1 MNKPSV
7 VIPLV
12 VLVNVLGALG
22 QTLLKRAIN
31 GVPSGSGPWGAVG
44 SLAQNGVFYGGALLT
59 GAGVLTW
66 LYVLSRADLSY
77 ATPFA
82 GLGVVLISI
91 ASAVMLHEP
100 VGLQRLLGTL
110 VIAVGVVL
118 VARS

>member
-12 VLVNVLGALG
+12 VVVNVLGALG

-31 GVPSGSGPWGAVG
+31 GIPSGSAAWGAVAF
-44 SLAQNGVFYGGALLT
+44 LARDGTFYGGACLT

-82 GLGVVLISI
+82 GLGVVLISV

-110 VIAVGVVL
+110 IIAAGVVL

>member
-12 VLVNVLGALG
+12 VVVNVLGALG

-31 GVPSGSGPWGAVG
+31 GIPPASDLWGSVGFLARSGT
-44 SLAQNGVFYGGALLT
+44 FYGGALLT
-59 GAGVLTW
+59 GGGVLTW

-100 VGLQRLLGTL
+100 VGVQRLLGTL
-110 VIAVGVVL
+110 IIAVGVVL

>member
-12 VLVNVLGALG
+12 VVVNVLGALG

-31 GVPSGSGPWGAVG
+31 GVPAGTDLWGAAG
-44 SLAQNGVFYGGALLT
+44 SLAGNATFYGGAFLT
-59 GAGVLTW
+59 GGGVLTW

-91 ASAVMLHEP
+91 SSALLLHEP

-110 VIAVGVVL
+110 IIAVGVVL

>member
-12 VLVNVLGALG
+12 VVVNVLGALG
-22 QTLLKRAIN
+22 QALLKRAIN
-31 GVPSGSGPWGAVG
+31 GITAGSGLWGSAG
-44 SLAQNGVFYGGALLT
+44 FLARDGTFYGGAFLT
-59 GAGVLTW
+59 GGGVLTW

-110 VIAVGVVL
+110 IIAVGVVL